1 MVRRRCR
8 TPSALERSSPVCAW
22 VATWFRDRLRAGA
35 CDPAQRL
42 PERDVVHAGEHRQ
55 EAAAQVGLRFERVQR
70 RAQCLGRQPGVLL
83 VRRGV
88 RELTERGP
96 VATAAASRPVA
107 ATGGCRSRAE
117 IVAARLWGSS
127 IRPRSKGLAL
137 RASTSPLRHGDV
149 MLGGAHVVVH
159 RDPHPRRLHQR
170 LEAHPRIANSA
181 PWRSSSSMISR
192 RKNAPSMRNSRT

>member
-8 TPSALERSSPVCAW
+8 TPAPSSAARPFAPGWRPGSRSPP
-22 VATWFRDRLRAGA
+22 RRGLRSRAA
-35 CDPAQRL
+35 LARA
-42 PERDVVHAGEHRQ
+42 RRRREHRQ

-88 RELTERGP
+88 KELTERGP